1 MIKGCI
7 VTHFYFWCSWNMFL
21 FIRKIVMKMFYL
33 KQIAMKYIRFVFG
46 LTDQKTK
53 RQKKI
58 IYIVMSGQFRTL
70 AMFFYCLQQIAMK
83 YIGFLLADLVTIFI
97 LADLVTRWIPRI
109 TVKLPSPTF
118 NFREYINRLLQ
129 WQIIHF
135 FLKTHKFMNLRL

>member
-1 MIKGCI
+1 
-7 VTHFYFWCSWNMFL
+7 MFL

-129 WQIIHF
+129 
-135 FLKTHKFMNLRL
+135 